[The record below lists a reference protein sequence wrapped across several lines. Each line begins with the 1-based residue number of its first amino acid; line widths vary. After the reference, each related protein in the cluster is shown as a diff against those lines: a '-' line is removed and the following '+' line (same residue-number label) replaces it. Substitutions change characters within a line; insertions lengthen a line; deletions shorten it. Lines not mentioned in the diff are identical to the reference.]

1 MGRMTISK
9 AVILAAG
16 RGTRMKSLT
25 DDCPKPM
32 LRVDGRPLLAHV
44 IERMEEAG
52 VREVLVITGYRAG
65 LVEEYFEEHPSARA
79 RISYRL
85 QQPQNGTGSAALLG
99 REFADADPVLMTF
112 GDILVAPQIYRDLA
126 DGLKGA
132 EAVLALKEVD
142 DPYQGAAVYTEGA
155 RVTRIIEKPPQGTS
169 TTRWNNAG
177 IFAFRPSIFTE
188 LERVPLSA
196 RGEYELTD
204 AIHQLLAGGHVLHWR
219 EIKGFWRDIGR
230 PEDLPVA
237 EEHLAG
243 GDG

>member
-1 MGRMTISK
+1 MGRVTISK
-9 AVILAAG
+9 AIILAAG

-52 VREVLVITGYRAG
+52 VREVLVITGYRAE
-65 LVEEYFEEHPSARA
+65 LVEQYFAQHPPARA
-79 RISYRL
+79 GISYRL

-99 REFADADPVLMTF
+99 REFAGSDPVLMTF
-112 GDILVAPQIYRDLA
+112 GDILVASQIYRDLA
-126 DGLKGA
+126 DGLEGA

-142 DPYQGAAVYTEGA
+142 DPYQGAAVYTEGE

-204 AIHQLLAGGHVLHWR
+204 AIQQLLAGGHVLHWR

-243 GDG
+243 GQ

>member
-1 MGRMTISK
+1 MGRVTISK
-9 AVILAAG
+9 AIILAAG

-32 LRVDGRPLLAHV
+32 LRLDGRPLLAHV

-52 VREVLVITGYRAG
+52 VREVLVITGYRAE
-65 LVEEYFEEHPSARA
+65 LVEAYFGEHPPAHA
-79 RISYRL
+79 RIGYRL

-99 REFADADPVLMTF
+99 RDFVGADPVLMTF
-112 GDILVAPQIYRDLA
+112 GDILVASRIYRDLA
-126 DGLKGA
+126 DGLTGA
-132 EAVLALKEVD
+132 EAALALKEVD
-142 DPYQGAAVYTEGA
+142 DPYQGAAVYTAGE
-155 RVTRIIEKPPQGTS
+155 RVTRIVEKPPQGTS

-204 AIHQLLAGGHVLHWR
+204 AIDQLLADGHVLHWR

-230 PEDLPVA
+230 PEDLPAA
-237 EEHLAG
+237 EQHLAG
-243 GDG
+243 DQ

>member
-1 MGRMTISK
+1 MGPVTISK
-9 AVILAAG
+9 AIILAAG

-52 VREVLVITGYRAG
+52 VREVLVITGYRAE
-65 LVEEYFEEHPSARA
+65 LVEEYFAAHPPAHARV
-79 RISYRL
+79 SYRL

-99 REFADADPVLMTF
+99 REFAGADPVLMTF
-112 GDILVAPQIYRDLA
+112 GDILVASQIYRDLSV
-126 DGLKGA
+126 GLTGA

-142 DPYQGAAVYTEGA
+142 DPYQGAAVYTEGE
-155 RVTRIIEKPPQGTS
+155 RVTRIIEKPPQGAS

-177 IFAFRPSIFTE
+177 IFAFQPSIFTE

-196 RGEYELTD
+196 RREYELTE
-204 AIHQLLAGGHVLHWR
+204 AIHQLLGGGYVLHWR

-243 GDG
+243 GR

>member
-1 MGRMTISK
+1 MGPVTISK

-52 VREVLVITGYRAG
+52 VREVLVITGYRAE
-65 LVEEYFEEHPSARA
+65 LVEEYFAENPPAQA
-79 RISYRL
+79 QISYRL

-99 REFADADPVLMTF
+99 REFADSDPVLMTF
-112 GDILVAPQIYRDLA
+112 GDILVASQIYRDLA
-126 DGLKGA
+126 DGLEGS

-142 DPYQGAAVYTEGA
+142 DPYQGAAVYNEGE

-204 AIHQLLAGGHVLHWR
+204 AIHQLLAGAHVLHWR

-243 GDG
+243 GQ

>member
-1 MGRMTISK
+1 MGPMNISK
-9 AVILAAG
+9 AIILAAG

-52 VREVLVITGYRAG
+52 VREVLVITGYRAE
-65 LVEEYFEEHPSARA
+65 LVEEYFAQHPSARA
-79 RISYRL
+79 VISYRL
-85 QQPQNGTGSAALLG
+85 QQPQNGTGSAAFLG
-99 REFADADPVLMTF
+99 REFAGNDPVLMTF
-112 GDILVAPQIYRDLA
+112 GDILVASQIYRDLA
-126 DGLKGA
+126 DGLEGA

-142 DPYQGAAVYTEGA
+142 DPYQGAAVYTEGEQ
-155 RVTRIIEKPPQGTS
+155 VTRIIEKPPQGTS

-177 IFAFRPSIFTE
+177 IFAFRPSIFAE

-204 AIHQLLAGGHVLHWR
+204 AIHQLLAGDSVLHWR

-243 GDG
+243 GQ

>member
-1 MGRMTISK
+1 MSISK
-9 AVILAAG
+9 AIILAAG

-25 DDCPKPM
+25 EDRPKPM
-32 LRVDGRPLLAHV
+32 LRVDGRPLLSHV

-52 VREVLVITGYRAG
+52 VRQVLVVTGYRAE
-65 LVEEYFEEHPSARA
+65 LVEEYFGEHPPARA
-79 RISYRL
+79 GISYRL

-99 REFADADPVLMTF
+99 REFAATDPVLMTF
-112 GDILVAPQIYRDLA
+112 GDILVASQIYRDLA
-126 DGLKGA
+126 GGLDGA

-142 DPYQGAAVYTEGA
+142 DPYQGAAVYTEGE

-177 IFAFRPSIFTE
+177 IFACRASIFTE

-243 GDG
+243 NQ

>member
-1 MGRMTISK
+1 MGPMTISK

-52 VREVLVITGYRAG
+52 VREVLVITGYRAE
-65 LVEEYFEEHPSARA
+65 LVEEYFGRHPPVHAQ
-79 RISYRL
+79 ISYRL

-99 REFADADPVLMTF
+99 REFAGADPVLLTF
-112 GDILVAPQIYRDLA
+112 GDILVAAQIYRDLA
-126 DGLKGA
+126 DGLEGA

-142 DPYQGAAVYTEGA
+142 DPCQGAAVYTEGE
-155 RVTRIIEKPPQGTS
+155 RVTRIIEKPPRGTS

-177 IFAFRPSIFTE
+177 IFAFRSSIFHE
-188 LERVPLSA
+188 LERVPLSP

-204 AIHQLLAGGHVLHWR
+204 AVHQLLAAGHVLHWR
-219 EIKGFWRDIGR
+219 EIKGFWRDVGR
-230 PEDLPVA
+230 PEDLSVA

-243 GDG
+243 GQ